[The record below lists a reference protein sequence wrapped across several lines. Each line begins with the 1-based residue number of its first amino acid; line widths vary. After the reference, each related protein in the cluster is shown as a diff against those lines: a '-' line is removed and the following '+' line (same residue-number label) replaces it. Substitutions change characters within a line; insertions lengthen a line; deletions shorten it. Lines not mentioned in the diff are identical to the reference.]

1 MFKQSCLIIYLLIIT
16 ILITCF
22 ISSCSKNEKKLLDDR
37 KFTKVLAELMIID
50 NLNVPDSER
59 TYLSKAVFDSF
70 NVDSTLFFKTR
81 RFHENDEKYW
91 IKIYGGVEELVR
103 AKLDSLNEI
112 KSYQNKPVQVKK

>member
-1 MFKQSCLIIYLLIIT
+1 
-16 ILITCF
+16 
-22 ISSCSKNEKKLLDDR
+22 
-37 KFTKVLAELMIID
+37 MIID